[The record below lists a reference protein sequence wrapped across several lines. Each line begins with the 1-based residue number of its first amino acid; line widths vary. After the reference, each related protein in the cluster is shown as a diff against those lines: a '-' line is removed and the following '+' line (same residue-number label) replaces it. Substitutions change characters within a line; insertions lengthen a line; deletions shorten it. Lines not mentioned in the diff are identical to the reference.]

1 MFSNKRGLR
10 KLRSFKNKADSKSFN
25 SQSDE
30 GRELAQTQIFQ
41 PRQAQRTRT
50 SVKTHRRYSKISK
63 INSRNKAKKWHF
75 SKSCIIPA
83 LLLLA
88 SFASLIY
95 PHAAM
100 WLSQYHMSEV
110 AAEYARLITHAVP
123 APHEQLA
130 RAREYNQKLSSGA
143 IYEAN
148 TNIPTSHG
156 ETSDA
161 SQDYWE
167 QLKANDDGL
176 MARLRIKKIDLDLP
190 VYHGTEDVTLLK
202 GLGHLRG
209 TSLPVGGKGTRSVI
223 TGHRGLASAEM
234 FTRLDEIVKGDT
246 FTIEVFDE
254 ILTYKVVDK
263 IVVNPDE
270 TKKIAAVPGKD
281 LVTLITC
288 TPLGIN
294 TQRILVTGERVV
306 PTPAADKALRGKK
319 PDVPRF
325 PWWVLGCFGSLCV
338 VGGYVWWAGLPVK
351 KKKKEDEEDSEKD
364 SESSSAASSEEDR
377 ELSSAVTSAKDSAKD
392 SAVRREDLAR
402 EEARA
407 IANRPKKRPKVKKSS
422 SRKKRKRGSHGE
434 KTFDWLINILGL

>member
-1 MFSNKRGLR
+1 MFRFFESRIVAVKPDQRDYRDEHGHRDARTCPNNGGV
-10 KLRSFKNKADSKSFN
+10 KNQKTKTTS
-25 SQSDE
+25 
-30 GRELAQTQIFQ
+30 TQ
-41 PRQAQRTRT
+41 
-50 SVKTHRRYSKISK
+50 
-63 INSRNKAKKWHF
+63 KKWRF

-110 AAEYARLITHAVP
+110 AAEYAKLITHAVP
-123 APHEQLA
+123 APHEQLR

-161 SQDYWE
+161 SQDYWD
-167 QLKANDDGL
+167 QLKVNDDGL

-190 VYHGTEDVTLLK
+190 VYHGTEDATLLK

-234 FTRLDEIVKGDT
+234 FTRLDEVGKGDT

-281 LVTLITC
+281 LMTLITC

-325 PWWVLGCFGSLCV
+325 PWWIVACFGSLCI
-338 VGGYVWWAGLPVK
+338 VGGYIWWAGLPVK
-351 KKKKEDEEDSEKD
+351 KKKKTEKSD
-364 SESSSAASSEEDR
+364 AAADASAATSDDISAESSSTSTV
-377 ELSSAVTSAKDSAKD
+377 SSA
-392 SAVRREDLAR
+392 DLVL
-402 EEARA
+402 EEAKA
-407 IANRPKKRPKVKKSS
+407 IKNRPKKRTKVKKSS
-422 SRKKRKRGSHGE
+422 LRKKRKRSGHGE
-434 KTFDWLINILGL
+434 KTFDWLISILGL

>member
-10 KLRSFKNKADSKSFN
+10 KLRSFKNKADSKAFN

-41 PRQAQRTRT
+41 SHQAQRTRT
-50 SVKTHRRYSKISK
+50 SAKTHRRYPRISK
-63 INSRNKAKKWHF
+63 INSCNNDKNWHF
-75 SKSCIIPA
+75 SKSCIVPA

-110 AAEYARLITHAVP
+110 AAEYAKLITHAVP
-123 APHEQLA
+123 APHEQLR
-130 RAREYNQKLSSGA
+130 RAREYNSKLSSGA

-161 SQDYWE
+161 SQDYWD
-167 QLKANDDGL
+167 QLKVNDDGL

-190 VYHGTEDVTLLK
+190 VYHGTEDATLLK

-234 FTRLDEIVKGDT
+234 FTRLDEVGKGDT

-281 LVTLITC
+281 LMTLITC

-325 PWWVLGCFGSLCV
+325 PWWIVACFGSLCI
-338 VGGYVWWAGLPVK
+338 VGGYIWWAGLPVK
-351 KKKKEDEEDSEKD
+351 KKKKTEKSD
-364 SESSSAASSEEDR
+364 AAADASAATSDDISAESSSTSTV
-377 ELSSAVTSAKDSAKD
+377 SSA
-392 SAVRREDLAR
+392 DLVL
-402 EEARA
+402 EEAKA
-407 IANRPKKRPKVKKSS
+407 IKNRPKKRTKVKKSS
-422 SRKKRKRGSHGE
+422 LRKKRKRSGHGE
-434 KTFDWLINILGL
+434 KTFDWLISILGL

>member
-1 MFSNKRGLR
+1 
-10 KLRSFKNKADSKSFN
+10 
-25 SQSDE
+25 
-30 GRELAQTQIFQ
+30 
-41 PRQAQRTRT
+41 
-50 SVKTHRRYSKISK
+50 
-63 INSRNKAKKWHF
+63 
-75 SKSCIIPA
+75 
-83 LLLLA
+83 
-88 SFASLIY
+88 
-95 PHAAM
+95 
-100 WLSQYHMSEV
+100 MSEV
-110 AAEYARLITHAVP
+110 AAEYAKLITHAVP
-123 APHEQLA
+123 APHEQLR
-130 RAREYNQKLSSGA
+130 RAREYNSKLSSGA

-156 ETSDA
+156 ATSDA
-161 SQDYWE
+161 SQDYWD
-167 QLKANDDGL
+167 QLKVNDDGL

-190 VYHGTEDVTLLK
+190 VYHGTEDATLLK

-234 FTRLDEIVKGDT
+234 FTRLDEVGKGDT

-281 LVTLITC
+281 LMTLITC

-325 PWWVLGCFGSLCV
+325 PWWIVACFGSLCI
-338 VGGYVWWAGLPVK
+338 VGGYIWWAGLPVK
-351 KKKKEDEEDSEKD
+351 KKKKTEKRNDDVASDVASDAVGDAEADAPAATDVNISAVGSAYRSADST
-364 SESSSAASSEEDR
+364 STSTVSSA
-377 ELSSAVTSAKDSAKD
+377 
-392 SAVRREDLAR
+392 DLVL
-402 EEARA
+402 EEAKA
-407 IANRPKKRPKVKKSS
+407 IENRPKKRPKVKKSS
-422 SRKKRKRGSHGE
+422 SRKKRKRSGNSE
-434 KTFDWLINILGL
+434 KTFDWLIRILGL

>member
-10 KLRSFKNKADSKSFN
+10 KLRSFKNKADSKAFN

-41 PRQAQRTRT
+41 PRPNQKTK
-50 SVKTHRRYSKISK
+50 SVTKLIDDTKEYRKEYRKQNHNQKNHS
-63 INSRNKAKKWHF
+63 NSRNNAKNWHF
-75 SKSCIIPA
+75 SKSCIVPA

-110 AAEYARLITHAVP
+110 AAEYAKLITHAVP
-123 APHEQLA
+123 APHEQLR
-130 RAREYNQKLSSGA
+130 RAREYNSQLSSGA

-156 ETSDA
+156 VTSDA
-161 SQDYWE
+161 SQDYWD
-167 QLKANDDGL
+167 QLKVNDDGL

-190 VYHGTEDVTLLK
+190 VYHGTEDATLLK

-209 TSLPVGGKGTRSVI
+209 TSLPVGGKGARSVI

-234 FTRLDEIVKGDT
+234 FTRLDEVGKGDT

-281 LVTLITC
+281 LMTLITC

-325 PWWVLGCFGSLCV
+325 PWWIVACFGSLCI
-338 VGGYVWWAGLPVK
+338 VGGYIWWAGLPVK
-351 KKKKEDEEDSEKD
+351 KKKKTEKSD
-364 SESSSAASSEEDR
+364 AAADASAATSDDISAESSSTSTV
-377 ELSSAVTSAKDSAKD
+377 SSA
-392 SAVRREDLAR
+392 DLVL
-402 EEARA
+402 EEAKA
-407 IANRPKKRPKVKKSS
+407 IKNRPKKRTKVKKSS
-422 SRKKRKRGSHGE
+422 LRKKRKRSGHGE
-434 KTFDWLINILGL
+434 KTFDWLISILGL

>member
-1 MFSNKRGLR
+1 MFRFFESRIV
-10 KLRSFKNKADSKSFN
+10 AVKSD
-25 SQSDE
+25 QRDYRDE
-30 GRELAQTQIFQ
+30 HGHRDGRAY
-41 PRQAQRTRT
+41 PNDGGVKAQRTRT
-50 SVKTHRRYSKISK
+50 SAKTHRRYPRISK
-63 INSRNKAKKWHF
+63 INSRNKAQNWHF

-110 AAEYARLITHAVP
+110 AAEYAKLITHAVP
-123 APHEQLA
+123 APHEQLR

-161 SQDYWE
+161 SQDYWD

-190 VYHGTEDVTLLK
+190 VYHGTEDATLLK

-338 VGGYVWWAGLPVK
+338 VGGYIWWAGLPVK
-351 KKKKEDEEDSEKD
+351 KKKKEDEEDSAKD
-364 SESSSAASSEEDR
+364 NAT
-377 ELSSAVTSAKDSAKD
+377 SAVTSAAT
-392 SAVRREDLAR
+392 SAVRIENLAR

-422 SRKKRKRGSHGE
+422 TRKKRKRGSHGE

>member
-1 MFSNKRGLR
+1 M
-10 KLRSFKNKADSKSFN
+10 
-25 SQSDE
+25 
-30 GRELAQTQIFQ
+30 
-41 PRQAQRTRT
+41 
-50 SVKTHRRYSKISK
+50 SK

-110 AAEYARLITHAVP
+110 AAEYAKLITHAVP
-123 APHEQLA
+123 APHEQLR

-161 SQDYWE
+161 SQDYWD

-190 VYHGTEDVTLLK
+190 VYHGTEDATLLK

-306 PTPAADKALRGKK
+306 PTPAADKSLRGKK

-338 VGGYVWWAGLPVK
+338 VGGYIWWAGLPVK

-364 SESSSAASSEEDR
+364 KKEDSAKDREEDSAASSAKDNA
-377 ELSSAVTSAKDSAKD
+377 SSAVTSA
-392 SAVRREDLAR
+392 VRRENLAR

>member
-1 MFSNKRGLR
+1 
-10 KLRSFKNKADSKSFN
+10 
-25 SQSDE
+25 
-30 GRELAQTQIFQ
+30 
-41 PRQAQRTRT
+41 
-50 SVKTHRRYSKISK
+50 
-63 INSRNKAKKWHF
+63 
-75 SKSCIIPA
+75 
-83 LLLLA
+83 
-88 SFASLIY
+88 
-95 PHAAM
+95 M

-110 AAEYARLITHAVP
+110 AAEYAKLITHAVP
-123 APHEQLA
+123 APHEQLR
-130 RAREYNQKLSSGA
+130 RAREYNSKLSSGA

-161 SQDYWE
+161 SQDYWD
-167 QLKANDDGL
+167 QLKVNDDGL

-234 FTRLDEIVKGDT
+234 FTRLDEVGKGDT

-281 LVTLITC
+281 LMTLITC

-325 PWWVLGCFGSLCV
+325 PWWIVACFGSLCI
-338 VGGYVWWAGLPVK
+338 VGGYIWWAGLPVK
-351 KKKKEDEEDSEKD
+351 KKKKTEKSD
-364 SESSSAASSEEDR
+364 AAADASAATSDDISAESSSTSTV
-377 ELSSAVTSAKDSAKD
+377 SSA
-392 SAVRREDLAR
+392 DLVL
-402 EEARA
+402 EEAKA
-407 IANRPKKRPKVKKSS
+407 IKNRPKKRTKVKKSS
-422 SRKKRKRGSHGE
+422 LRKKRKRSGHGE
-434 KTFDWLINILGL
+434 KTFDWLISILGL

>member
-1 MFSNKRGLR
+1 MFRFFESRIVAVKPDQRDYRDEHGHRDARTCPNNGGV
-10 KLRSFKNKADSKSFN
+10 KNQKTKTTS
-25 SQSDE
+25 
-30 GRELAQTQIFQ
+30 TQ
-41 PRQAQRTRT
+41 
-50 SVKTHRRYSKISK
+50 
-63 INSRNKAKKWHF
+63 KKWRF

-110 AAEYARLITHAVP
+110 AAEYAKLITHAVP
-123 APHEQLA
+123 APHEQLR

-161 SQDYWE
+161 SQDYWD

-190 VYHGTEDVTLLK
+190 VYHGTEDATLLK

-338 VGGYVWWAGLPVK
+338 VGGYIWWAGLPVK
-351 KKKKEDEEDSEKD
+351 KKKKEDEEDSAKD
-364 SESSSAASSEEDR
+364 NAT
-377 ELSSAVTSAKDSAKD
+377 SAVTSAAT
-392 SAVRREDLAR
+392 SAVRIENLAR

-422 SRKKRKRGSHGE
+422 TRKKRKRGSHGE

>member
-1 MFSNKRGLR
+1 
-10 KLRSFKNKADSKSFN
+10 
-25 SQSDE
+25 
-30 GRELAQTQIFQ
+30 
-41 PRQAQRTRT
+41 
-50 SVKTHRRYSKISK
+50 
-63 INSRNKAKKWHF
+63 
-75 SKSCIIPA
+75 
-83 LLLLA
+83 
-88 SFASLIY
+88 
-95 PHAAM
+95 
-100 WLSQYHMSEV
+100 MSEV
-110 AAEYARLITHAVP
+110 AAEYAKLITHAVP
-123 APHEQLA
+123 APHEQLR
-130 RAREYNQKLSSGA
+130 RAREYNSQLSSGA

-156 ETSDA
+156 VTSDA
-161 SQDYWE
+161 SQDYWD
-167 QLKANDDGL
+167 QLKVNDDGL

-190 VYHGTEDVTLLK
+190 VYHGTEDATLLK

-209 TSLPVGGKGTRSVI
+209 TSLPVGGKGARSVI

-234 FTRLDEIVKGDT
+234 FTRLDEVGKGDT

-351 KKKKEDEEDSEKD
+351 KKKKEDEEDSAKDSAKD

-377 ELSSAVTSAKDSAKD
+377 ELSSAKD

-407 IANRPKKRPKVKKSS
+407 IADRSKKRPKVKKSS

-434 KTFDWLINILGL
+434 KTFDWLISILGL

>member
-1 MFSNKRGLR
+1 
-10 KLRSFKNKADSKSFN
+10 
-25 SQSDE
+25 
-30 GRELAQTQIFQ
+30 
-41 PRQAQRTRT
+41 
-50 SVKTHRRYSKISK
+50 
-63 INSRNKAKKWHF
+63 
-75 SKSCIIPA
+75 
-83 LLLLA
+83 
-88 SFASLIY
+88 
-95 PHAAM
+95 
-100 WLSQYHMSEV
+100 MSEV
-110 AAEYARLITHAVP
+110 AAEYAKLITHAVP
-123 APHEQLA
+123 APHEQLR

-161 SQDYWE
+161 SEDYWE

-190 VYHGTEDVTLLK
+190 VYHGTEDATLLK

-254 ILTYKVVDK
+254 VLTYKVIEK

-294 TQRILVTGERVV
+294 TQRILVTGERVI

-319 PDVPRF
+319 PDIPRF
-325 PWWVLGCFGSLCV
+325 PWWVVGCAGSLLV
-338 VGGYVWWAGLPVK
+338 VGSYIWWAGLPVK
-351 KKKKEDEEDSEKD
+351 KKKKDDESDADAGAAGAAAGAGAADADVEASANTDDARVDSTALD
-364 SESSSAASSEEDR
+364 SAALDSAAVASEQ
-377 ELSSAVTSAKDSAKD
+377 LAALVKASAGNATSAENSTSAGD
-392 SAVRREDLAR
+392 MPFGDDTAEFAPISSVAPTSSTADLERAEAQAV
-402 EEARA
+402 
-407 IANRPKKRPKVKKSS
+407 ANRLRKRPKVRSAGVH
-422 SRKKRKRGSHGE
+422 RKRSHRAKNQQYTGATQRNRQQQKANR
-434 KTFDWLINILGL
+434 KTESILDWIMNVLGL

>member
-10 KLRSFKNKADSKSFN
+10 KLRSFKNKADSKAFN

-41 PRQAQRTRT
+41 SRQAQRTRT
-50 SVKTHRRYSKISK
+50 SAKTHRRYQRISK
-63 INSRNKAKKWHF
+63 INSRNNAKNWHF
-75 SKSCIIPA
+75 SKFCIVPA

-110 AAEYARLITHAVP
+110 AAEYAKLITHAVP
-123 APHEQLA
+123 APHEQLR
-130 RAREYNQKLSSGA
+130 RAREYNSQLSSGA

-156 ETSDA
+156 VTSDA
-161 SQDYWE
+161 SQDYWD
-167 QLKANDDGL
+167 QLKVNDDGL

-190 VYHGTEDVTLLK
+190 VYHGTEDATLLK

-209 TSLPVGGKGTRSVI
+209 TSLPVGGKGARSVI

-234 FTRLDEIVKGDT
+234 FTRLDEVGKGDT

-281 LVTLITC
+281 LMTLITC

-325 PWWVLGCFGSLCV
+325 PWWIVACFGSLCI
-338 VGGYVWWAGLPVK
+338 VGGYIWWAGLPVK
-351 KKKKEDEEDSEKD
+351 KKKKTEKSD
-364 SESSSAASSEEDR
+364 AAADASAATSDDISAESSSTSTV
-377 ELSSAVTSAKDSAKD
+377 SSA
-392 SAVRREDLAR
+392 DLVL
-402 EEARA
+402 EEAKA
-407 IANRPKKRPKVKKSS
+407 IKNRPKKRTKVKKSS
-422 SRKKRKRGSHGE
+422 LRKKRKRSGHGE
-434 KTFDWLINILGL
+434 KTFDWLISILGL

>member
-1 MFSNKRGLR
+1 
-10 KLRSFKNKADSKSFN
+10 
-25 SQSDE
+25 
-30 GRELAQTQIFQ
+30 
-41 PRQAQRTRT
+41 
-50 SVKTHRRYSKISK
+50 
-63 INSRNKAKKWHF
+63 
-75 SKSCIIPA
+75 
-83 LLLLA
+83 
-88 SFASLIY
+88 
-95 PHAAM
+95 
-100 WLSQYHMSEV
+100 MSEV
-110 AAEYARLITHAVP
+110 AAEYAKLITHSVP
-123 APHEQLA
+123 APHEQLR
-130 RAREYNQKLSSGA
+130 RAREYNSKLSSGA

-156 ETSDA
+156 ATSDA
-161 SQDYWE
+161 SQDYWD
-167 QLKANDDGL
+167 QLKVNDDGL

-190 VYHGTEDVTLLK
+190 VYHGTEDATLLK

-234 FTRLDEIVKGDT
+234 FTRLDEVGKGDT

-281 LVTLITC
+281 LMTLITC

-325 PWWVLGCFGSLCV
+325 PWWIVACFGSLCV
-338 VGGYVWWAGLPVK
+338 VGGYIWWAGLPVK
-351 KKKKEDEEDSEKD
+351 KKKKTEKSD
-364 SESSSAASSEEDR
+364 AAADAPAATSDDISTVSSSSTSTV
-377 ELSSAVTSAKDSAKD
+377 SSA
-392 SAVRREDLAR
+392 DLVL
-402 EEARA
+402 EEAKA
-407 IANRPKKRPKVKKSS
+407 IENRPKKRPKVKKSS
-422 SRKKRKRGSHGE
+422 SRKKRKRSGHSE
-434 KTFDWLINILGL
+434 KTFDWLISILGL

>member
-1 MFSNKRGLR
+1 MFRFFESRIVAVKPDQRDYRDEHGHRDARTCPNNGGV
-10 KLRSFKNKADSKSFN
+10 KNQKTKTTS
-25 SQSDE
+25 
-30 GRELAQTQIFQ
+30 TQ
-41 PRQAQRTRT
+41 
-50 SVKTHRRYSKISK
+50 
-63 INSRNKAKKWHF
+63 KKWRF

-110 AAEYARLITHAVP
+110 AAEYAKLITHAVP
-123 APHEQLA
+123 APHEQLR

-161 SQDYWE
+161 SQDYWD

-190 VYHGTEDVTLLK
+190 VYHGTEDATLLK

-209 TSLPVGGKGTRSVI
+209 TSLPVGGEGTRSVI

-364 SESSSAASSEEDR
+364 KKEDSAKDGEEDSAASSAASSAKDSEKDNA
-377 ELSSAVTSAKDSAKD
+377 SSAVTSAAT

>member
-1 MFSNKRGLR
+1 MFRFFESRIVAVKPDQRDYR
-10 KLRSFKNKADSKSFN
+10 
-25 SQSDE
+25 DE
-30 GRELAQTQIFQ
+30 HGHRDARTYPNNGGIKTQK
-41 PRQAQRTRT
+41 TKTKTKTT
-50 SVKTHRRYSKISK
+50 STQ
-63 INSRNKAKKWHF
+63 KKWRF

-110 AAEYARLITHAVP
+110 AAEYAKLITHAVP

-190 VYHGTEDVTLLK
+190 VYHGTEDATLLK

>member
-1 MFSNKRGLR
+1 MFRFFESRIVAVKPDQRDYR
-10 KLRSFKNKADSKSFN
+10 
-25 SQSDE
+25 DE
-30 GRELAQTQIFQ
+30 HGHRDA
-41 PRQAQRTRT
+41 RTYPNNGG
-50 SVKTHRRYSKISK
+50 VKTQKIKTTST
-63 INSRNKAKKWHF
+63 KKNWHF
-75 SKSCIIPA
+75 SKSCIVPA

-110 AAEYARLITHAVP
+110 AAEYAKLITHAVP
-123 APHEQLA
+123 APHEQLR
-130 RAREYNQKLSSGA
+130 RAREYNSKLSSGA

-156 ETSDA
+156 ATSDA
-161 SQDYWE
+161 SQDYWD
-167 QLKANDDGL
+167 QLKVNDDGL

-190 VYHGTEDVTLLK
+190 VYHGTEDATLLK

-234 FTRLDEIVKGDT
+234 FTRLDEVGKGDT

-281 LVTLITC
+281 LMTLITC

-325 PWWVLGCFGSLCV
+325 PWWIVACFGSLCI
-338 VGGYVWWAGLPVK
+338 VGGYIWWAGLPVK
-351 KKKKEDEEDSEKD
+351 KKKKTEKSDAAADAPAAASDDS
-364 SESSSAASSEEDR
+364 SAESSSTSTV
-377 ELSSAVTSAKDSAKD
+377 SSASTSTVSSA
-392 SAVRREDLAR
+392 DLVL
-402 EEARA
+402 EEAKA
-407 IANRPKKRPKVKKSS
+407 IENRPKKRPKVKKSS
-422 SRKKRKRGSHGE
+422 SRKKRKRSGHSE
-434 KTFDWLINILGL
+434 KTFDWLISILGL

>member
-1 MFSNKRGLR
+1 
-10 KLRSFKNKADSKSFN
+10 
-25 SQSDE
+25 
-30 GRELAQTQIFQ
+30 
-41 PRQAQRTRT
+41 
-50 SVKTHRRYSKISK
+50 
-63 INSRNKAKKWHF
+63 
-75 SKSCIIPA
+75 
-83 LLLLA
+83 
-88 SFASLIY
+88 
-95 PHAAM
+95 
-100 WLSQYHMSEV
+100 MSEV
-110 AAEYARLITHAVP
+110 AAEYAKLITHAVP
-123 APHEQLA
+123 APHEQLR
-130 RAREYNQKLSSGA
+130 RAREYNSKLSSGA

-156 ETSDA
+156 ATSDA
-161 SQDYWE
+161 SQDYWD
-167 QLKANDDGL
+167 QLKVNDDGL

-190 VYHGTEDVTLLK
+190 VYHGTEDATLLK

-234 FTRLDEIVKGDT
+234 FTRLDEVGKGDT

-281 LVTLITC
+281 LMTLITC

-325 PWWVLGCFGSLCV
+325 PWWIVACFGSLCI
-338 VGGYVWWAGLPVK
+338 VGGYIWWAGLPVK
-351 KKKKEDEEDSEKD
+351 KKKKTEKSD
-364 SESSSAASSEEDR
+364 AAADAPAASDDISAESSSTSTV
-377 ELSSAVTSAKDSAKD
+377 SSA
-392 SAVRREDLAR
+392 DLVL
-402 EEARA
+402 EEAKA
-407 IANRPKKRPKVKKSS
+407 IENRPKKRPKVKKSS
-422 SRKKRKRGSHGE
+422 SRKKRKRSGHSE
-434 KTFDWLINILGL
+434 KTFDWLISILGL

>member
-1 MFSNKRGLR
+1 
-10 KLRSFKNKADSKSFN
+10 
-25 SQSDE
+25 
-30 GRELAQTQIFQ
+30 
-41 PRQAQRTRT
+41 
-50 SVKTHRRYSKISK
+50 
-63 INSRNKAKKWHF
+63 
-75 SKSCIIPA
+75 
-83 LLLLA
+83 
-88 SFASLIY
+88 
-95 PHAAM
+95 
-100 WLSQYHMSEV
+100 MSEV
-110 AAEYARLITHAVP
+110 AAEYAKLITHAVP
-123 APHEQLA
+123 APHEQLR
-130 RAREYNQKLSSGA
+130 RAREYNSKLSSGA

-161 SQDYWE
+161 SQDYWD
-167 QLKANDDGL
+167 QLKVNDDGL

-190 VYHGTEDVTLLK
+190 VYHGTEDATLLK

-209 TSLPVGGKGTRSVI
+209 TSLPVGGKGARSVI

-234 FTRLDEIVKGDT
+234 FTRLDEVGKGDT

-281 LVTLITC
+281 LMTLITC

-325 PWWVLGCFGSLCV
+325 PWWIVACFGSLCI
-338 VGGYVWWAGLPVK
+338 VGGYIWWAGLPVK
-351 KKKKEDEEDSEKD
+351 KKKKTEKSD
-364 SESSSAASSEEDR
+364 AAADASAATSDDISAESSSTSTV
-377 ELSSAVTSAKDSAKD
+377 SSA
-392 SAVRREDLAR
+392 DLVL
-402 EEARA
+402 EEAKA
-407 IANRPKKRPKVKKSS
+407 IKNRPKKRTKVKKSS
-422 SRKKRKRGSHGE
+422 LRKKRKRSGHGE
-434 KTFDWLINILGL
+434 KTFDWLISILGL

>member
-1 MFSNKRGLR
+1 
-10 KLRSFKNKADSKSFN
+10 
-25 SQSDE
+25 
-30 GRELAQTQIFQ
+30 
-41 PRQAQRTRT
+41 
-50 SVKTHRRYSKISK
+50 
-63 INSRNKAKKWHF
+63 
-75 SKSCIIPA
+75 
-83 LLLLA
+83 
-88 SFASLIY
+88 
-95 PHAAM
+95 
-100 WLSQYHMSEV
+100 MSEV
-110 AAEYARLITHAVP
+110 AAEYAKLITHAVP
-123 APHEQLA
+123 APHEQLR
-130 RAREYNQKLSSGA
+130 RAREYNSKLSSGA

-161 SQDYWE
+161 SQDYWD
-167 QLKANDDGL
+167 QLKVNDDGL

-190 VYHGTEDVTLLK
+190 VYHGTEDATLLK

-234 FTRLDEIVKGDT
+234 FTRLDEVGKGDT
-246 FTIEVFDE
+246 FTIGVFDE

-281 LVTLITC
+281 LMTLITC

-325 PWWVLGCFGSLCV
+325 PWWIVACFGSLCI
-338 VGGYVWWAGLPVK
+338 VGGYIWWAGLPVK
-351 KKKKEDEEDSEKD
+351 KKKKTEKSD
-364 SESSSAASSEEDR
+364 AAADASAATSDDISAESSSTSTV
-377 ELSSAVTSAKDSAKD
+377 SSA
-392 SAVRREDLAR
+392 DLVL
-402 EEARA
+402 EEAKA
-407 IANRPKKRPKVKKSS
+407 IKNRPKKRTKVKKSS
-422 SRKKRKRGSHGE
+422 LRKKRKRSGHGE
-434 KTFDWLINILGL
+434 KTFDWLISILGL